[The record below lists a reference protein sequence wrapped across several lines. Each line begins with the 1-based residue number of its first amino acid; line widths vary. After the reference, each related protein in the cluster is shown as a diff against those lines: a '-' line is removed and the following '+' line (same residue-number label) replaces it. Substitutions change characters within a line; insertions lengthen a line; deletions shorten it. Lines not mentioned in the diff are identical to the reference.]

1 MNINVSR
8 LRSRIN
14 ECNFTISS
22 FAAAAGI
29 SESTLYRV
37 LNSGVVPKSDTL
49 ELIAAP
55 LGVSAE
61 WLMSEDDDSEPAGN
75 DSEIT
80 EPVKNENG
88 DESLQEFFMI
98 QMRMMNEHLEYSRK
112 QFRVACV
119 VIIALVAFICAIF
132 TIDILNPAAGW
143 LRY

>member
-37 LNSGVVPKSDTL
+37 LNSGVVPKTETL
-49 ELIAAP
+49 ELIATP

-61 WLMSEDDDSEPAGN
+61 WLASEEN
-75 DSEIT
+75 DSEMT
-80 EPVKNENG
+80 EPAKNENG
-88 DESLQEFFMI
+88 DESLQEFFMV

-119 VIIALVAFICAIF
+119 VIIALVAFIMCNF
-132 TIDILNPAAGW
+132 YD
-143 LRY
+143 

>member
-8 LRSRIN
+8 LRGKIN
-14 ECNFTISS
+14 ECNFTLSS

-37 LNSGVVPKSDTL
+37 LNSGAVPKTETL

-55 LGVSAE
+55 LGVSVE
-61 WLMSEDDDSEPAGN
+61 WLTSEEN
-75 DSEIT
+75 DSEMT
-80 EPVKNENG
+80 EPVKNE
-88 DESLQEFFMI
+88 DLQEFFMI

-112 QFRVACV
+112 QFRMACV
-119 VIIALVAFICAIF
+119 VIIVLVAFICAIF

>member
-1 MNINVSR
+1 MNINISR
-8 LRSRIN
+8 LRGKIN
-14 ECNFTISS
+14 EFNFTISS

-37 LNSGVVPKSDTL
+37 LNSGVVPKTETL

-61 WLMSEDDDSEPAGN
+61 WLMSDSESAGN
-75 DSEIT
+75 DSEMT

-88 DESLQEFFMI
+88 DEDLQEFFMI

-132 TIDILNPAAGW
+132 MIDILNPAAGW

>member
-8 LRSRIN
+8 LRGKIN

-37 LNSGVVPKSDTL
+37 LNSGVVPKTETL

-55 LGVSAE
+55 LGVTAE
-61 WLMSEDDDSEPAGN
+61 WLASEEN
-75 DSEIT
+75 DSEMT